1 MNKKLNKK
9 QFQEINE
16 TLISLLNGLQNQ
28 IEEYEECYQ
37 NITQK
42 NVNKTP
48 KNIKEKET
56 QID

>member
-1 MNKKLNKK
+1 MNKK

-28 IEEYEECYQ
+28 IDEYEECYQ